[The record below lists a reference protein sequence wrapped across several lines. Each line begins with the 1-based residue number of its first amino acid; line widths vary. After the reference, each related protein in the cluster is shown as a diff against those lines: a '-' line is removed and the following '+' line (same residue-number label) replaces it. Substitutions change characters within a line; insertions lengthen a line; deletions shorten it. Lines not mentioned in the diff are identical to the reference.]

1 MTTRGARQ
9 YIEHN
14 IWKETQGD
22 GSEKYFTIHPET
34 HETIEIAA
42 DQVYFWTA
50 EWQAK
55 EREAD
60 EDIAAGRVKTFDTM
74 DAFLADLDHDDE

>member
-9 YIEHN
+9 YIHHN
-14 IWKETQGD
+14 IWKEMQRD
-22 GSEKYFTIHPET
+22 GSEKYFTVHPQT
-34 HETIEIAA
+34 QETIEIDA
-42 DQVYFWTA
+42 DQVYFWTD

-60 EDIAAGRVKTFDTM
+60 ADIAAGRYEDFD
-74 DAFLADLDHDDE
+74 DVDEFFDKRIP